1 MEHLSI
7 LNKLLQDISQ
17 TPTPLQ
23 LSRGVTRYDVFVNNS
38 GGTETIRDQVLASLD
53 RDLLNLIETRE
64 LRPETLKELKVKKP
78 GISNRP
84 GIYVHIIY
92 NPDDL
97 NVVGIYVGSA
107 KWLVARIKI
116 HKMEQKKVNRRQER
130 EGRQRKTKTRSP
142 TVHQRFWAREGYRD
156 FWLCFAELDP
166 PQSMIERHNLEVKLN
181 IVE

>member
-1 MEHLSI
+1 
-7 LNKLLQDISQ
+7 
-17 TPTPLQ
+17 
-23 LSRGVTRYDVFVNNS
+23 
-38 GGTETIRDQVLASLD
+38 LD

-130 EGRQRKTKTRSP
+130 RDVNERRRLAHRPCIRGSGPERGIGILALLRRVRPAPKCD
-142 TVHQRFWAREGYRD
+142 REAQPGG
-156 FWLCFAELDP
+156 ET
-166 PQSMIERHNLEVKLN
+166 
-181 IVE
+181 